1 MRPNLL
7 AAAIAVPLSLLAA
20 QIAQAGEGMWVP
32 QQLPEIAGPLK
43 KAGLKLSPQQISD
56 LTGDPMGAVVAL
68 GGCTASFVSPN
79 GLVVTNHHCAYGAIQ
94 LNSTAEN
101 NLIKNGFN
109 APTTADEVSAGPNAR
124 VFVLD
129 EITDVTKDAK
139 AAIAT
144 AGDDALARTKALEAF
159 EKKLIADCE
168 AEAGFRCRLYSFS
181 GGNTYRLFKNLEI
194 KDVRLAYAP
203 PGSVGKFGGDIDNW
217 MWPRHTGDF
226 AFYRAYVGK
235 DGKPAAFSKDNVPY
249 QPKHWLK
256 FADQPLG
263 AGDFVMVAGYPGSTN
278 RYALAAE
285 FDNTAQW
292 TYPTIARHYK
302 NQIAMVEAAGK
313 QNADIQVKYAAT
325 MAGWNNT
332 SKNYDGQLEG
342 FKRIDAAGQKQRE
355 EAAVLGWLK
364 GQGAKGQSALDAHAK
379 LLDLLE
385 QSKATRD
392 RDLTLA
398 LFNNTAMLGSATQ
411 LYRLS
416 IEREKPN
423 AERESGYQERD
434 LPAIEGG
441 LKQLE
446 RRYVAAMDRQLQ
458 EYWLNEYIKLPADQ
472 RVAAVDAW
480 LGGNDAAAVK
490 RALDRLAGTKLGSTE
505 ERLKWFAADRKAFE
519 ASNDP
524 AIQYAVA
531 VMPTLLKLEQER
543 KTRAGE
549 NLAARPVYLQALADY
564 KKSQG
569 EFVYPDANLSLRITF
584 GNVMGY
590 APKDGV
596 EYTPFTTL
604 EGVVA
609 KETGQDPFDS
619 PKALLDAVAAK
630 RYGGLEDKRIGSVPV
645 NYLSDLDI
653 TGGNSGSPV
662 LDAHGKLVGLAFD
675 GNWES
680 VSSNWVFDPKMTRM
694 ISVDQRYMRWIMQEV
709 YPAPQLL
716 EEMGLSVK
724 R

>member
-20 QIAQAGEGMWVP
+20 QVAQAGEGMWVP

-43 KAGLKLSPQQISD
+43 KAGLKLSPKQISD

-109 APTTADEVSAGPNAR
+109 APTTSDEVSAGPNAR

-139 AAIAT
+139 AAIAS
-144 AGDDALARTKALEAF
+144 AGDDALARTKALETF

-203 PGSVGKFGGDIDNW
+203 PGSVGKYGGDIDNW

-249 QPKHWLK
+249 RPKHWLK
-256 FADQPLG
+256 FADKPLG

-302 NQIAMVEAAGK
+302 NQIAMVQEAGK
-313 QNADIQVKYAAT
+313 KNADIQVKYAAT
-325 MAGWNNT
+325 MASWNNT

-355 EAAVLGWLK
+355 EAAVLAWLK
-364 GQGAKGQSALDAHAK
+364 GQGAKGQPALDAHAK
-379 LLDLLE
+379 LLALLE
-385 QSKATRD
+385 QNKATRE

-398 LFNNTAMLGSATQ
+398 MFNNTAMVGSATQ

-446 RRYVAAMDRQLQ
+446 RRYVPAMDRQLQ
-458 EYWLNEYIKLPADQ
+458 AYWLGEYLKLPADQ

-480 LGGNDAAAVK
+480 LGGNNAAAVK
-490 RALDRLAGTKLGSTE
+490 RALDRLAGTKLGTTE

-519 ASNDP
+519 ASKDP

-543 KTRAGE
+543 KTRTGE

-596 EYTPFTTL
+596 AYTPFTTL

-694 ISVDQRYMRWIMQEV
+694 IAVDGRYLRWIMQEV

-716 EEMGLSVK
+716 TEMGVGK
-724 R
+724 